1 MHASYKYNIFFVA
14 LFFAH
19 GTITEKRK
27 ETTTVVYY
35 GYNDARKRANEKYLS
50 EKVDS
55 ITVRVK
61 KGRKEELKRL
71 ADEKGISLN
80 ELISK
85 TLDCLL
91 QNPELLD

>member
-1 MHASYKYNIFFVA
+1 M
-14 LFFAH
+14 
-19 GTITEKRK
+19 
-27 ETTTVVYY
+27 VYY